1 MPYPVVEHLETC
13 SLAMSRRIAVMVDVD
28 PAHVLDGDPL
38 PRGWHFPLLAGETPR
53 SQLRTDGFP
62 GLGVVMPQLD
72 LPRLV
77 LSRRTVEFLGDITIG
92 DTLKRRSSIERMTRK
107 GTDDDPVV
115 IVDIDHRLSSIDTG
129 EVLVHETQSYALLP
143 PRSPSLPDRGLTSRP
158 GVRSGTV
165 IAPDD
170 TLLFQYSAL
179 CFNSHRIHLDRRYA
193 REVEGY
199 PDLVV
204 NGGLTTLLV
213 TEHLRTER
221 KVLPAR
227 LQLRYVAP
235 LFCGN
240 PMTIELDRSAAP
252 YRLTVLDQLGAEA
265 VVGAVEPDGSAT

>member
-1 MPYPVVEHLETC
+1 MQDPVVERFETC
-13 SLAMSRRIAVMVDVD
+13 SLAVCRRIAVMLDFD

-62 GLGVVMPQLD
+62 GLGIVMPQLD

-77 LSRRTVEFLGDITIG
+77 LSRRTVEFLGEISIG

-115 IVDIDHRLSSIDTG
+115 VVDIDHRLSSIDTG

-143 PRSPSLPDRGLTSRP
+143 PRSTSVADRGLAARR
-158 GVRSGTV
+158 GVGGGTV
-165 IAPDD
+165 ITPDD

-179 CFNSHRIHLDRRYA
+179 CFNSHRIHLDRGYA

-204 NGGLTTLLV
+204 NGGLTTLLA
-213 TEHLRTER
+213 TERLRTEW

-240 PMTIELDRSAAP
+240 PMTIELDRSTAP
-252 YRLTVLDQLGAEA
+252 YRLAVRDQIGAEA